1 MNIFGLEIKKRS
13 AAGGNNNQFLKY
25 GLKGWLAELLSF
37 DAVPVPVTE
46 DSALGIAAYWRC
58 VNLITQS
65 IASMPIKYYTGGSRT
80 TTEINPAIKALRHP
94 RSNITSYTYNE
105 LLIGSALIHG
115 DGFAIIDRSGGKIE
129 LTPLLYENVEPF
141 IYDDEIFYQVKNL
154 GVISSDDIIHLRGFG
169 VEIAHGMSTMD
180 AYRQTLGLA
189 LAAQKESLNFY
200 AKGTKIDGIIEMP
213 GKLDEVTKNNIQKIF
228 DTKHSGVNS
237 TSNTPVIDAGMSYK
251 PIGMPPKDAQFIE
264 SNNFSNNEIATMFGV
279 PAPMINQLERAT
291 HANIEQLKIDFVT
304 NCLMPWVGKLEQEYF
319 NKLLTPREQTGYF
332 KFNVNSLMR
341 GDSKTRAEFYR
352 IMMSTS
358 VMTINEVRGLEDMD
372 PIDGGDEV
380 MLPLNMIPISKSD
393 EYYKK
398 LTDISTITEPTV

>member
-1 MNIFGLEIKKRS
+1 MN
-13 AAGGNNNQFLKY
+13 Q
-25 GLKGWLAELLSF
+25 
-37 DAVPVPVTE
+37 
-46 DSALGIAAYWRC
+46 
-58 VNLITQS
+58 NL
-65 IASMPIKYYTGGSRT
+65 
-80 TTEINPAIKALRHP
+80 HV
-94 RSNITSYTYNE
+94 
-105 LLIGSALIHG
+105 
-115 DGFAIIDRSGGKIE
+115 IIDH
-129 LTPLLYENVEPF
+129 
-141 IYDDEIFYQVKNL
+141 NL
-154 GVISSDDIIHLRGFG
+154 D
-169 VEIAHGMSTMD
+169 
-180 AYRQTLGLA
+180 
-189 LAAQKESLNFY
+189 
-200 AKGTKIDGIIEMP
+200 
-213 GKLDEVTKNNIQKIF
+213 TKNNIQKIF

-304 NCLMPWVGKLEQEYF
+304 NCLMPWVGKLDQEYF